1 MNWKKIL
8 KYEEIGDINLRFN
21 NLSDLHDVI
30 DDIQDVI
37 MDLMMSDNFKRY
49 MELLSGD
56 LEYIKREKDL
66 MAATEM
72 LNGLKDKVN
81 QLYDDYNES
90 TGMQRDI

>member
-1 MNWKKIL
+1 MSWRTIL
-8 KYEEIGDINLRFN
+8 KNLRFN
-21 NLSDLHDVI
+21 NLSGLHDVI

-37 MDLMMSDNFKRY
+37 MDLMMSDNFNRY
-49 MELLSGD
+49 MEDLSKD
-56 LEYIKREKDL
+56 LEYIKQEKDL

>member
-1 MNWKKIL
+1 MSWRTIL
-8 KYEEIGDINLRFN
+8 KNLRFN

-37 MDLMMSDNFKRY
+37 MDLMMSDNFNRY
-49 MELLSGD
+49 MEDLSKD
-56 LEYIKREKDL
+56 LEYIKQEKDL

>member
-1 MNWKKIL
+1 MSWRTIL
-8 KYEEIGDINLRFN
+8 KNLRFN

-37 MDLMMSDNFKRY
+37 MDLMMSDNFNRY
-49 MELLSGD
+49 MEDLSKD
-56 LEYIKREKDL
+56 LEYIKQEKDL
-66 MAATEM
+66 TAATEM